1 MGTGRTLS
9 LALVLAAVWLL
20 LSGHYEPLILAFGV
34 ASVAFVVLVARRKG
48 LTDREGHPI
57 DLLFGGL
64 RYWPWLLVEMAKSN
78 LAVARCIL
86 HPRMPISPT
95 VIKVPASQ
103 RTDLGRV
110 VFANSITL
118 TPGTVSIIVER
129 DTVVVHALTADAA
142 RDLAEGGEM
151 NRRVTRMEGAA

>member
-1 MGTGRTLS
+1 MGRTLS
-9 LALVLAAVWLL
+9 LAVALAAIWLL
-20 LSGHYEPLILAFGV
+20 LSGHYEPLILAFGA
-34 ASVAFVVLVARRKG
+34 ASVAFVVLIARRKG

-57 DLLFGGL
+57 DMLVGGL
-64 RYWPWLLVEMAKSN
+64 RYWPWLLVEIAKSN
-78 LAVARCIL
+78 VAVARCIL
-86 HPRMPISPT
+86 SPRLPISPT

-129 DTVVVHALTADAA
+129 DEITVHALTAEAA
-142 RDLAEGGEM
+142 QELAEGGGM
-151 NRRVTRMEGAA
+151 DRRVTRMEGAA